1 MRRMRARLLLLVAL
15 GLPAVAAA
23 QTPPPAPPAAPAPRY
38 ESRLEILDIRTGART
53 VIHRSDTRF
62 EAPNWSHDGQYL
74 VFNQQGGL
82 YRIPVSG
89 GTPVRL
95 DLAGIEGC
103 NNDHGF
109 SPDGRW
115 LAISCRPSSSVYV
128 VPAQGGTPR
137 LLTSKTPSYWHGW
150 SPDGKTLA
158 YVGQRDGEFDIY
170 TMPVEGGPET
180 RLTTA
185 AGLDDGPDYTP
196 DGRWIYFNSVRT
208 GHMRIW
214 RMRPDGS
221 DQQQVTFDEPFGDW
235 FPHPSPDGTWIVFV
249 SFDASGEGHPP
260 YKDVHLRLLALDDPK
275 ATPRIL
281 FPLFGGQ
288 GTINVPS
295 WSPDSRRF
303 AFVSYARL
311 P

>member
-1 MRRMRARLLLLVAL
+1 
-15 GLPAVAAA
+15 
-23 QTPPPAPPAAPAPRY
+23 
-38 ESRLEILDIRTGART
+38 
-53 VIHRSDTRF
+53 
-62 EAPNWSHDGQYL
+62 
-74 VFNQQGGL
+74 
-82 YRIPVSG
+82 
-89 GTPVRL
+89 
-95 DLAGIEGC
+95 
-103 NNDHGF
+103 
-109 SPDGRW
+109 
-115 LAISCRPSSSVYV
+115 VYV

-249 SFDASGEGHPP
+249 SFDASVEGHPP